1 MNPQTSLTNKQY
13 LLERIPGKGGWTYAR
28 IDIPREEG
36 TPFGMVRVRGS
47 IEGYE
52 LDSCSIM
59 PMGDGGLFLPV
70 RAEIRKAIKKEEG
83 DYVHIT
89 LYKDDEPYK
98 IPAELQTRLE
108 DEEVYKLFL
117 KHKPWERRMC
127 AKWIFSAKRPETVNE
142 RIIKTIYRLKRNEK
156 IV

>member
-1 MNPQTSLTNKQY
+1 MNPKPLTNKQY
-13 LLERIPGKGGWTYAR
+13 LLHRIPGKGGWTYAR
-28 IDIPREEG
+28 IDDIERDKG
-36 TPFGMVRVRGS
+36 MPFGMVRVRCA
-47 IEGYE
+47 IDDYE

-83 DYVHIT
+83 DYVHIV

-98 IPAELQTRLE
+98 IPGELKGRLE
-108 DEEVYKLFL
+108 EENVYKAFL
-117 KHKPWERRMC
+117 KHKPWEQRIC
-127 AKWIFSAKRPETVNE
+127 ARWIFSAKRPETVNE
-142 RIIKTIYRLKRNEK
+142 RLIKTIFRLKRNKK